1 MDDATKGYMR
11 SADNL
16 LCQLHTMLLIGAPRH
31 IITNQIMAIECM
43 LVKIVDLHGN
53 PEQTEAR

>member
-43 LVKIVDLHGN
+43 LVKIVDL
-53 PEQTEAR
+53 